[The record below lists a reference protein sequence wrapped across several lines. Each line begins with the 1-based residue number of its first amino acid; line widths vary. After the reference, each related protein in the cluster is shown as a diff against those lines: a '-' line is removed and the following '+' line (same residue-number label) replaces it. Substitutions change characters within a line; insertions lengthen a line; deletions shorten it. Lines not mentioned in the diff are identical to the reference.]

1 MIEELHLSDETL
13 RNNYMQNWESGNY
26 STCISILQNEQL
38 TNKKMIAAIF
48 NNITS
53 GIVDLENNSD
63 PTFKTDKIIVSSVAP
78 SGLSSGSLWF
88 EEIV

>member
-13 RNNYMQNWESGNY
+13 RNSYIQNWKNGDY
-26 STCISILQNEQL
+26 SACISILQNEQL
-38 TNKKMIAAIF
+38 SNKKMVASIF

-53 GIVDLENNSD
+53 DIVDLENNSD
-63 PTFKTDKIIVSSVAP
+63 PTFKADRIIVSSVAP
-78 SGLSSGSLWF
+78 TGLSSGSVWF

>member
-13 RNNYMQNWESGNY
+13 RNSYIQNWNSGNY

-38 TNKKMIAAIF
+38 TNKKMVASMF

-53 GIVDLENNSD
+53 NVVSLENNSD
-63 PTFKTDKIIVSSVAP
+63 PTFKADRIIVSSVAP
-78 SGLSSGSLWF
+78 TGLSSGSVWF